1 MRCVGVSSMMPGL
14 APLASSNLLGHHECL
29 ELLQCGNANRA
40 VYVDLD
46 DTVGRWHLQDQV
58 PIVGDSHELAQGRL
72 TNDGIEWE
80 VDLHNV
86 EEDALC
92 AVVLKHLKGD
102 REGDATA

>member
-14 APLASSNLLGHHECL
+14 APLASSNLVGHHQCL

-58 PIVGDSHELAQGRL
+58 PIVGDSHELVQGRL
-72 TNDGIEWE
+72 TKM
-80 VDLHNV
+80 
-86 EEDALC
+86 ALNGRLTSTMWKRTLS
-92 AVVLKHLKGD
+92 V
-102 REGDATA
+102 R